1 MKGRRSSQPSGVAT
15 VVDVEATA
23 MIEPV
28 EQIRKAAPRRGKAGL
43 IRMGWQLLLLV
54 AFLIAWQLLVDN
66 HVLTELSVSKP
77 TAIWDEL
84 VQLYRGG
91 QIWSNVGTTLEETVV
106 GYIAGVV
113 VGVAVGFGLAFTPR
127 LLGVLNPFITVL
139 NSLPRFALGPLF
151 ILWFGIGLMSKVAL
165 VFSLVV
171 FIVFTN
177 TAAGARSVDTDVIT
191 VSRLLG
197 ASRWDI
203 VRKVMLPSTF
213 PWTVAGMRLSIAYAV
228 AGAVVGEM
236 FASQKGI
243 GNWIVAGSGVFNT
256 AEIFAGLIVIAVIAG
271 AIDLVGRVVERRVL
285 RWRPEVE
292 MS

>member
-1 MKGRRSSQPSGVAT
+1 MMGRRKSRAWAVAT
-15 VVDVEATA
+15 VVEAEATA
-23 MIEPV
+23 RVEP
-28 EQIRKAAPRRGKAGL
+28 IDLITRRSRRSGRAGM
-43 IRMGWQLLLLV
+43 IRMGWQLLLLG
-54 AFLIAWQLLVDN
+54 AFLVAWQLLVDN

-84 VQLYRGG
+84 VKLYRDG
-91 QIWSNVGTTLEETVV
+91 QIWGNVGTTLEETVV
-106 GYIAGVV
+106 GYVAGAV
-113 VGVAVGFGLAFTPR
+113 VGVALGFGLAFTPR
-127 LLGVLNPFITVL
+127 LLAVLNPFITVL

-177 TAAGARSVDTDVIT
+177 TAAGARSVDTDVVT

-256 AEIFAGLIVIAVIAG
+256 AEIFAGLIVIALIA
-271 AIDLVGRVVERRVL
+271 AVIDLLGRMIERRVL

>member
-1 MKGRRSSQPSGVAT
+1 MIDEVTASEAVDLVRSVGRKRRS
-15 VVDVEATA
+15 
-23 MIEPV
+23 
-28 EQIRKAAPRRGKAGL
+28 IRAFL
-43 IRMGWQLLLLV
+43 IRLGWQLLLLA
-54 AFLIAWQLLVDN
+54 AFLIAWQIAVDH
-66 HVLTELSVSKP
+66 HVLTDLSVSKP
-77 TAIWDEL
+77 TAIWSEL
-84 VQLYRGG
+84 VKLYKTGG
-91 QIWSNVGTTLEETVV
+91 LWSNIGVTLEETVL
-106 GYIAGVV
+106 GYIAGVAA
-113 VGVAVGFGLAFTPR
+113 GITLGFGLAFMPR
-127 LLGVLNPFITVL
+127 LLGVLNPYITIL

-177 TAAGARSVDTDVIT
+177 TAAGARSVDSDVLI

-236 FASQKGI
+236 FASQEGV

-256 AEIFAGLIVIAVIAG
+256 AEIFAGLIVIALIA
-271 AIDLVGRVVERRVL
+271 AVIDLIGRVIENRVL
-285 RWRPEVE
+285 KWRPEVE
-292 MS
+292 MG

>member
-1 MKGRRSSQPSGVAT
+1 M
-15 VVDVEATA
+15 VDVEATA
-23 MIEPV
+23 TIEPI
-28 EQIRKAAPRRGKAGL
+28 EQSRKAPSRSSKVGL
-43 IRMGWQLLLLV
+43 VRMGWQLLLLA
-54 AFLIAWQLLVDN
+54 AFLIAWQVLVDN

-84 VQLYRGG
+84 VKLYRSG

-106 GYIAGVV
+106 GYVAGVV

-127 LLGVLNPFITVL
+127 LLAVLNPFITVL

-271 AIDLVGRVVERRVL
+271 VIDLVGRVIERRVL

>member
-1 MKGRRSSQPSGVAT
+1 ML
-15 VVDVEATA
+15 DVEATA
-23 MIEPV
+23 PIEPIEPV
-28 EQIRKAAPRRGKAGL
+28 ERRPLGKRTLRAAL
-43 IRMGWQLLLLV
+43 LRMGWQLLILA
-54 AFLIAWQLLVDN
+54 AFLVTWQLMVDH

-84 VQLYRGG
+84 VTLYRGG
-91 QIWSNVGTTLEETVV
+91 QIWSNVGVTLEETVL

-113 VGVAVGFGLAFTPR
+113 VGIALGFGLAFTPR
-127 LLGVLNPFITVL
+127 LLAVLNPFITVL

-151 ILWFGIGLMSKVAL
+151 ILWFGIGLESKVAL

-177 TAAGARSVDTDVIT
+177 TAAGARAVDGDVLT

-256 AEIFAGLIVIAVIAG
+256 AEIFAGLIVIAVIA
-271 AIDLVGRVVERRVL
+271 AVIDLIGRLVERRVL

-292 MS
+292 MG